1 VDAVWGLPAP
11 QAGFHPPDGVCVA
24 RASLHVLSGEWE
36 QAQPYRGRSSS
47 MQRIAFMMRIR
58 PGTEEEYRLRH
69 RQVWP
74 ELLADLKR
82 AGCQNYSIY
91 LRGTELFA
99 YMEVADFQR
108 YLEVMATSRASEHW
122 EAQMSD
128 ILIRETEAATGFPPV
143 LEEVFHLD

>member
-1 VDAVWGLPAP
+1 M
-11 QAGFHPPDGVCVA
+11 
-24 RASLHVLSGEWE
+24 LSQCSSQRQG
-36 QAQPYRGRSSS
+36 SS
-47 MQRIAFMMRIR
+47 MQRIAFTMRIK
-58 PGTEEEYRLRH
+58 PGSEEEYRRRH

-108 YLEVMATSRASEHW
+108 YLEIMSTRRASKRR
-122 EAQMSD
+122 EAQTSE
-128 ILIRETEAATGFPPV
+128 ILIS
-143 LEEVFHLD
+143 

>member
-1 VDAVWGLPAP
+1 
-11 QAGFHPPDGVCVA
+11 
-24 RASLHVLSGEWE
+24 
-36 QAQPYRGRSSS
+36 
-47 MQRIAFMMRIR
+47 MQRIAFVMKIQ
-58 PGTEEEYRLRH
+58 PGTEEEYRRRH

-99 YMEVADFQR
+99 YMEVDNFQR
-108 YLEVMATSRASEHW
+108 YLEIMAASQASARW
-122 EAQMSD
+122 ETRMSD
-128 ILIRETEAATGFPPV
+128 ILLRETEEKTGFPTV